1 MTINLTRD
9 DAKLLLATLI
19 ERSSRIDNELRRMNT
34 LGQIVDKAIDQDINL
49 EMAARNAREKEVKS

>member
-19 ERSSRIDNELRRMNT
+19 ERSSRIHNELRQMNT

-49 EMAARNAREKEVKS
+49 EMAARNARGKDVKS